1 MVGAL
6 PGLGNLSSVFGMTWR
21 FLPLS
26 DPAVDIVVSRDVDSR
41 YEEMVKLNRK
51 QIINQDYCSG
61 ACSRVRVAF
70 FRFTLPHNA
79 GP

>member
-1 MVGAL
+1 MVSAL

-41 YEEMVKLNRK
+41 YEEMVKVN
-51 QIINQDYCSG
+51 
-61 ACSRVRVAF
+61 
-70 FRFTLPHNA
+70 
-79 GP
+79 